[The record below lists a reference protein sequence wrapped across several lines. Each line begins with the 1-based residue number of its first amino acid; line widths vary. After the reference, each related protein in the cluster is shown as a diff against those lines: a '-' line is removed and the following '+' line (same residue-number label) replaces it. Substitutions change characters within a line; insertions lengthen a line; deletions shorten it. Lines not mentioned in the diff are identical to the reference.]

1 MFKYTTQVLVL
12 VLGLAVSAAA
22 LADGGGQGG
31 TGRSKEP
38 SEKSIR
44 EKSSPTP
51 RDSGRD
57 SRGSKQER
65 SMEGQGGNG

>member
-1 MFKYTTQVLVL
+1 MFKYTTQALVL
-12 VLGLAVSAAA
+12 ILGLSVSAVA

-44 EKSSPTP
+44 EKSSPAP

-57 SRGSKQER
+57 SGDGKQVR